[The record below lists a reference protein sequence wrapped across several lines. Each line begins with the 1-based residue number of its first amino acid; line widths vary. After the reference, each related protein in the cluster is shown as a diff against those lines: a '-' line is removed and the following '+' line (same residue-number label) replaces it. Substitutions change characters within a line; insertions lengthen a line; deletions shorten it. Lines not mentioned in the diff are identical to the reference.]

1 MTITH
6 KLALSA
12 EDLSSRKNKNHKLSN
27 LIFKTMI
34 LLISMMLTLIIRNIE
49 SQETPKTEM
58 NIKIQMRSNAF
69 LKKFPIFFP

>member
-1 MTITH
+1 
-6 KLALSA
+6 
-12 EDLSSRKNKNHKLSN
+12 
-27 LIFKTMI
+27 MI